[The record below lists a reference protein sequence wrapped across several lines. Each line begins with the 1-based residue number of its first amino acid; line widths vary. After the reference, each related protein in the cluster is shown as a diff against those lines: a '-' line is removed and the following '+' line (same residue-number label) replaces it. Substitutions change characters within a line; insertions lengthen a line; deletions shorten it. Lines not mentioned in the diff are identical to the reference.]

1 MREEVV
7 YVLGSPGSN
16 TVKIGRT
23 ANLTERFST
32 IQRMSPV
39 PLSILWQCPG
49 GYELETHLH
58 RHFASLRSHGEWFIF
73 ESGNP
78 VELIQ
83 AAAQSA
89 ALGRPKRSRRG
100 SAKLRAQQRATALNI
115 SPEARRRRGVG
126 VAARAVQVRTL
137 ERLLSDGVPRQEA
150 ERLALEA
157 RRAHKRASG
166 LFTEKEL
173 A

>member
-7 YVLGSPGSN
+7 YVLGTPGSN

-23 ANLTERFST
+23 TNLTERFGT

-58 RHFASLRSHGEWFIF
+58 RHFASLRSHGEWFDF
-73 ESGNP
+73 ASLDP
-78 VELIQ
+78 LPLIK

-89 ALGRPKRSRRG
+89 RRKQRRYRRG
-100 SAKLRAQQRATALNI
+100 SAELRAEQRETALRI
-115 SPEARRRRGVG
+115 SLDARLRRGVG

-137 ERLLSDGVPRQEA
+137 RKLLSEGVPKEEA
-150 ERLALEA
+150 ERRALEA
-157 RRAHKRASG
+157 RQAHKLASG